1 VAAVAGTR
9 SVAVAVLLALALA
22 ACGSASREGS
32 AGDDRLRVATT
43 VAPVTDVVRQVVGD
57 RAIVVG
63 LIPDGVDSHTFEPS
77 PSTVKTLAE
86 ADAFFLNG
94 LHLEESTLAQ
104 ARATLADDAPVVAL
118 GDLVLEPGEYAFDFS
133 FPRSEGDPN
142 PHVWMDPTLV
152 RRWSEIVRDTMT
164 RLDPGGAELYGANQ
178 ARFAFVMDE
187 LDRAIAA
194 SVATIPPP
202 ARKLVTYHDSFAY
215 FSRRYGVPV
224 IGAVQPSDFSE
235 PSPREL
241 QALVEQIRA
250 ERVPAVFGS
259 EVFPSKVTEE
269 VARQSGARFV
279 GDLRDDVLPG
289 RPGDPEHTYAGMLV
303 HDVAVMTAA
312 LGGDPAPLRA
322 VPPLPSWSP

>member
-1 VAAVAGTR
+1 VAGTR
-9 SVAVAVLLALALA
+9 SVAVAVLLALAVA
-22 ACGSASREGS
+22 ACGGASREDP

-57 RAIVVG
+57 RATVVG

-77 PSTVKTLAE
+77 PSTVRTLAE
-86 ADAFFLNG
+86 ADVLFLNG
-94 LHLEESTLAQ
+94 LHLEESTLGQ
-104 ARATLADDAPVVAL
+104 ARAALPQDAPAVAL
-118 GDLVLEPGEYAFDFS
+118 GDLVLDPGQYAFDFS
-133 FPRSEGDPN
+133 FPKSDGDPN

-152 RRWSEIVRDTMT
+152 RRWSEIVRDTMS
-164 RLDPGGAELYGANQ
+164 RLDPGGAQVYGANQ
-178 ARFAFVMDE
+178 ARFASVIDD

-215 FSRRYGVPV
+215 FSRRYGIPV

-235 PSPREL
+235 PSPREI

-259 EVFPSKVTEE
+259 EVFPSKVAEE
-269 VARQSGARFV
+269 VARESGARFV
-279 GDLRDDVLPG
+279 DGLRDDVLPG

-303 HDVAVMTAA
+303 HDVVVMTEA
-312 LGGDPAPLRA
+312 LGGDPAPVRA

>member
-1 VAAVAGTR
+1 MAGTR
-9 SVAVAVLLALALA
+9 NVAVAVLLALAVA
-22 ACGSASREGS
+22 ACGDASREGS
-32 AGDDRLRVATT
+32 AEDDRPRVATT

-57 RAIVVG
+57 RATVVG
-63 LIPDGVDSHTFEPS
+63 LIPEGVDSHTFEPS
-77 PSTVKTLAE
+77 PSTIRTLAE
-86 ADAFFLNG
+86 ADVLFLNG
-94 LHLEESTLAQ
+94 LHLEESTLTQ
-104 ARATLADDAPVVAL
+104 ARAALPVDAPVVAL
-118 GDLVLEPGEYAFDFS
+118 GDLVLEPGQYAFDFS
-133 FPRSEGDPN
+133 FPKSDGDPN

-152 RRWSEIVRDTMT
+152 RRWSEIVRDTMS
-164 RLDPGGAELYGANQ
+164 RLDPGGAEVYSANK
-178 ARFAFVMDE
+178 ARFAAVIDE

-194 SVATIPPP
+194 SVATIPPA

-259 EVFPSKVTEE
+259 EVFPSDIAEE
-269 VARQSGARFV
+269 VARESGARFV

-289 RPGDPEHTYAGMLV
+289 RPGDPEHTYAGLIV
-303 HDVAVMTAA
+303 YNVAVITEA
-312 LGGDPAPLRA
+312 LGGDPTPVRA
-322 VPPLPSWSP
+322 VPPLPSLSP

>member
-1 VAAVAGTR
+1 MAGTR
-9 SVAVAVLLALALA
+9 SVAVAVLLALSIA
-22 ACGSASREGS
+22 ACGGAARERSA
-32 AGDDRLRVATT
+32 APDRIRVAVT
-43 VAPVTDVVRQVVGD
+43 VAPVADVVRQVVGD
-57 RAIVVG
+57 RATVVG
-63 LIPDGVDSHTFEPS
+63 LVPDGVDSHTFEPS
-77 PSTVKTLAE
+77 PATVRTLAG
-86 ADAFFLNG
+86 ADVLFLNG

-104 ARATLADDAPVVAL
+104 ARAALPQGAPVVPL
-118 GDLVLEPGEYAFDFS
+118 GDLVLDPSRYAFDFS
-133 FPRSEGDPN
+133 FPKSKGDPN

-152 RRWSEIVRDTMT
+152 RRWSEIVRDTMS
-164 RLDPGGAELYGANQ
+164 RLDPAGAQLYGANQ
-178 ARFAFVMDE
+178 ARFAAVIDD

-224 IGAVQPSDFSE
+224 IAAVQPSDFSE

-269 VARQSGARFV
+269 VARESGARFV
-279 GDLRDDVLPG
+279 DDLRDDVLPG
-289 RPGDPEHTYAGMLV
+289 RPGDPQHTYAGMLV
-303 HDVAVMTAA
+303 HDVVAITAA
-312 LGGDPAPLRA
+312 LGGDPAPVRA

>member
-1 VAAVAGTR
+1 
-9 SVAVAVLLALALA
+9 VAVAVLLALAIA
-22 ACGSASREGS
+22 GCGGASREGS
-32 AGDDRLRVATT
+32 AEDSRLRVATT

-57 RAIVVG
+57 RATVVG

-77 PSTVKTLAE
+77 PSTVRTLAE
-86 ADAFFLNG
+86 ADVFFLNG

-104 ARATLADDAPVVAL
+104 ARAALPEGAPVVPL
-118 GDLVLEPGEYAFDFS
+118 GDRVLDPTQYAFDFS

-164 RLDPGGAELYGANQ
+164 RLDPEGAETYGANQ
-178 ARFAFVMDE
+178 ARFAAVIDE

-194 SVATIPPP
+194 SVASIPP
-202 ARKLVTYHDSFAY
+202 ASRKLVTYHDSFAY
-215 FSRRYGVPV
+215 FARRYAMPV

-241 QALVEQIRA
+241 QALIEQIRT

-259 EVFPSKVTEE
+259 EVFPSKVIEE
-269 VARQSGARFV
+269 VARESGARFV
-279 GDLRDDVLPG
+279 DQLRDDVLPG
-289 RPGDPEHTYAGMLV
+289 RPGEPGHSYAGMLV
-303 HDVAVMTAA
+303 ENVAVITEA
-312 LGGDPAPLRA
+312 LGGNPAPVRA
-322 VPPLPSWSP
+322 VPPLPSRAP